1 MGLPRDFGTVLKG
14 GRAGQKEAV
23 RLFEIMEL
31 NPFYDRDNQTA
42 RPSTIIIA
50 HLTGVAYSVKSVGVQ
65 RCK

>member
-31 NPFYDRDNQTA
+31 NPFYDRDNQTVRLA
-42 RPSTIIIA
+42 ANIIAA
-50 HLTGVAYSVKSVGVQ
+50 HLTGWFIQLIV
-65 RCK
+65 

>member
-31 NPFYDRDNQTA
+31 NPFYDRDNQTVRLA
-42 RPSTIIIA
+42 ANIITA
-50 HLTGVAYSVKSVGVQ
+50 PLPG
-65 RCK
+65 